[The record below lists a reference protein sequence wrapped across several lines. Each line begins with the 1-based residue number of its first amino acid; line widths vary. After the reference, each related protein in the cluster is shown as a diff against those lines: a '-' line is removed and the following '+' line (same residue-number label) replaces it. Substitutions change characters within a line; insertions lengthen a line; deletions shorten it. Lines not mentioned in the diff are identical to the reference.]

1 MEPDCLS
8 PLPAV
13 TIQSLGGEAGV
24 RKLVIL
30 EVHMNF
36 QPKGIIPAMV
46 TPVTADGKIN
56 VEALKKLTNY
66 LIEGGVHGLFPVGS
80 QGEFYALTFEE
91 KKRVTEV
98 VVEEAR
104 GRVPV
109 YAGTG
114 AITTREA
121 IALTKMAEAA
131 GVSAVSV
138 ITPFFIRPSEGEL
151 FDYYSAV
158 AKATRLPVLLYNNP
172 QRTGI
177 NISAEFVARACQ
189 VENIVGIKDSSGDL
203 TLTAEYIRRTK
214 ERFSVLAGRDTLIY
228 GTLCYGGKGAIA
240 ATANVAPKVVV
251 EIYEAFKAGDWK
263 RSLEAQFRLAP
274 LRLAF
279 DLGTFPVVIKEALNL
294 IGIDAGVG
302 VPPVG
307 GINPAAKEEL
317 RGILRNMGLLQ

>member
-1 MEPDCLS
+1 
-8 PLPAV
+8 
-13 TIQSLGGEAGV
+13 
-24 RKLVIL
+24 
-30 EVHMNF
+30 MNF

-46 TPVTADGKIN
+46 TPVTSDGKIN
-56 VEALKKLTNY
+56 VEALRKLTDY
-66 LIEGGVHGLFPVGS
+66 LIQGGVHGLFPVGS

-91 KKRVTEV
+91 KKRVIEV
-98 VVEEAR
+98 VVEETK

-114 AITTREA
+114 AVTTRDA
-121 IALTKMAEAA
+121 VALTKMAEEA

-138 ITPFFIRPSEGEL
+138 LTPYFIRPNEEEL
-151 FDYYSAV
+151 FEHYSTV

-172 QRTGI
+172 QRTGV
-177 NISAEFVARACQ
+177 NISPEFVTRASKI
-189 VENIVGIKDSSGDL
+189 ENIVGIKDSSGDV
-203 TLTAEYIRRTK
+203 TLTAEYIRRTGDQ
-214 ERFSVLAGRDTLIY
+214 FSVLAGRDTLIY

-251 EIYEAFKAGDWK
+251 EIYEAFQAGDWK

-294 IGIDAGVG
+294 LGVDAGVG
-302 VPPVG
+302 IPPVG
-307 GINPAAKEEL
+307 GITPTAKGEL
-317 RGILRNMGLLQ
+317 KEILKNMGLL

>member
-1 MEPDCLS
+1 MD
-8 PLPAV
+8 
-13 TIQSLGGEAGV
+13 
-24 RKLVIL
+24 
-30 EVHMNF
+30 F

-46 TPVTADGKIN
+46 TPVTAEGKIN
-56 VEALKKLTNY
+56 VEALRKLTNY
-66 LIEGGVHGLFPVGS
+66 LIDGGVHGLFPVGS
-80 QGEFYALTFEE
+80 QGEFYALTFDE
-91 KKRVTEV
+91 KKKVIEV
-98 VVEEAR
+98 VVEETR

-121 IALTKMAEAA
+121 IALTQMAEVV
-131 GVSAVSV
+131 GVSAVSI
-138 ITPFFIRPSEGEL
+138 ITPFFIRPNEGEL
-151 FDYYSAV
+151 FEHYVAI

-172 QRTGI
+172 ARTGV
-177 NISAEFVARACQ
+177 NISAEFVARASK

-203 TLTAEYIRRTK
+203 TITSEYIRRTG
-214 ERFSVLAGRDTLIY
+214 EEFSVLAGRDTLIY

-240 ATANVAPKVVV
+240 ATANVVPKVVV
-251 EIYEAFKAGDWK
+251 EIYEAFQKGDLK

-302 VPPVG
+302 MPPVG
-307 GINPAAKEEL
+307 GIKPEAKKEL
-317 RGILRNMGLLQ
+317 KEILKNMGLLK